1 MQTQNIASIQRR
13 RALKL
18 KESGPDSS
26 DCDGFPLSRS
36 MDIYGNKRTPANEE
50 PVHWAAPRTTFELSG
65 VVPNG
70 NNDHDRLLM
79 GDWDK
84 YNAVSMR
91 LFGDVSQMWWD
102 RRTPEQVQE
111 FLRQYWDDPE
121 LILVKIQK
129 MYNISNGFPVWN
141 FSYRLSKL

>member
-1 MQTQNIASIQRR
+1 MI
-13 RALKL
+13 
-18 KESGPDSS
+18 G
-26 DCDGFPLSRS
+26 
-36 MDIYGNKRTPANEE
+36 MNKRRHPSDLMCGGHKDLYMNIHGDVVRKRPVNEVPE
-50 PVHWAAPRTTFELSG
+50 HWAAPRTQYELKG
-65 VVPNG
+65 VTPNG
-70 NNDHDRLLM
+70 NNDHDRLLEA
-79 GDWDK
+79 DWDK
-84 YNAVSMR
+84 YNEVSMR
-91 LFGDVSQMWWD
+91 LFGDKSQMWWD